1 MNYKELA
8 QRLNCTLNLLEI
20 LQMSSEA
27 RQAWKE
33 TGLPIRK
40 PKAKKDKGKGP
51 AQEDPHT
58 RTASP
63 STQPPP
69 QDNNERSSQQALELN
84 HHVEHGQASLSS
96 ITRLGPRVHADEG
109 AFKCPVTFRVK
120 YHRKSTKVIM
130 PLGMSHA
137 NQGSDLN
144 LTTESLWKIMGFRV
158 TYLTDWGWR
167 ASRWTPLTKTNRPSL
182 HIRPL
187 RLA

>member
-109 AFKCPVTFRVK
+109 AFKCPVT
-120 YHRKSTKVIM
+120 
-130 PLGMSHA
+130 
-137 NQGSDLN
+137 DLN